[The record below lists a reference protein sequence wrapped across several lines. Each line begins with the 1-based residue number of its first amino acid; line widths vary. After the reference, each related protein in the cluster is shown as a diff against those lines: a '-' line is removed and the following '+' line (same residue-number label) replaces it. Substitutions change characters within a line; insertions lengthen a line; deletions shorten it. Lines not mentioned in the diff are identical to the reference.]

1 MVDETH
7 TVADEPGPV
16 RSDVRSD
23 AVRNDVRRMNAVRY
37 HEHGGADV
45 LRVDE
50 VERPAPDADE
60 VLVEM
65 RAASVNPVD
74 VMLRSGE
81 YGEIPLPSVPGGD
94 GAGVVSAAGADVEA
108 FEVGDRVFASGMDRA
123 EGGTFAEY
131 AAVPETK
138 LARLPED
145 IPFEE
150 GAAVANVGATAWT
163 ALVEVA
169 GVRPGDRVL
178 VHGGAGG
185 VGHAAVQVAASAGA
199 DVVATAGSADA
210 RDRLRDLGATA
221 VLDYESDSLA
231 EDVLAATGDEGVET
245 VLDHRLEEYLD
256 LDFRVLAEGGEVV
269 ALMGHVPGTSD
280 VPFYEKELT
289 VRALRMDNHPV
300 RGPTLERL
308 VRLMERDDLTAV
320 VADTYDLDEAAR
332 AHRDLLAGGYVGK
345 LVVTP

>member
-1 MVDETH
+1 MDLVDIDDLTRTQLHDVLDRAAELKPGGSARPLADQTLGMIFEKPSTRTRVSFETGMTQLGGH
-7 TVADEPGPV
+7 AIFLGPDDIHLGHGEPIKDTARAV
-16 RSDVRSD
+16 SRYVDVVMARVFD
-23 AVRNDVRRMNAVRY
+23 
-37 HEHGGADV
+37 HADV
-45 LRVDE
+45 
-50 VERPAPDADE
+50 VE
-60 VLVEM
+60 L
-65 RAASVNPVD
+65 
-74 VMLRSGE
+74 
-81 YGEIPLPSVPGGD
+81 
-94 GAGVVSAAGADVEA
+94 
-108 FEVGDRVFASGMDRA
+108 
-123 EGGTFAEY
+123 AEY

-269 ALMGHVPGTSD
+269 ALMGHVPGTSG